1 MTQKKQ
7 GRSSSRG
14 TVKTNPL
21 WQGKRE
27 KSQPLLIAVLAC
39 ICIAAILGTYLLEGS
54 RLLQANAGADMQS
67 SAIRLNEV
75 MAENATALISDTG
88 DVPDWIEITN
98 TGSSSVNIGKY
109 ALLLESNV
117 NRIYTFPNVDL
128 APGAYYVVHAEG
140 VTSGKAN
147 AENSAPFRLAASGG
161 DTLVLLNAAGGVI
174 DSLVLPEMGV
184 DQSYCRDA
192 NGEWQLSATGTP
204 GRANTLTDA
213 NGEAKA
219 NVQLQPGAL
228 ELTEVMLSNNLY
240 FADEAGETHDYVEIH
255 NISGSDV
262 NLKGWYLSDSSDK
275 LHRWSFPDVTLPA
288 GQYLAIHCS
297 GYDRGTDRN
306 HLHTNFKLSRDGE
319 SVYLSTPEGVTVSAV
334 DVPALTDDQA
344 YSFFDGG
351 WSSDLGPTP
360 GGSNTPETA
369 AEFSAYYFGRRD
381 GVYINEIMASPT
393 SQNYDWIELYNG
405 SNQAVDLTNYGLSD
419 SAAKPRKW
427 QFPAGTTLQPG
438 QYLGVYLSGMNVAS
452 LDGYLN
458 ADFALAAE
466 GGYTVSLATPDGRV
480 TDAVYLPRQYGG
492 VSYGR
497 ADGEKGCFYF
507 ESGTPGTA
515 NTTARYRGRAQIAQY
530 SMPGGLFS
538 TGQNFMVYLS
548 APEGSR
554 IYYTLDCTDPTESST
569 LYTAPI
575 RVTGTTILRTRVYRE
590 GYMESYMDTQ
600 SYLYDVGNE
609 GTARVVSLV
618 SDPDNLTSQDRGIMI
633 KGPNALAEFPYG
645 SMNKGANFWMDWER
659 EAHVEMFLGNG
670 QQVISQ
676 ECGIKLH
683 GQYSRAADVKAFKV
697 IARNA
702 YGKNR
707 FEYPIF
713 TKRDYEEYQS
723 FVLRA
728 SGQDY
733 NMVFMRDSVLSTLAE
748 NTSVMYQES
757 EVCVVYLNG
766 EYYSMMY
773 LRERINK
780 HSICQYEGWVG
791 MEDNIDLIK
800 ANSREMQGSNAT
812 FQAMLDWID
821 ENDTNTD
828 EAYEYIASVIDI
840 RNYME
845 YMAIEIFVGNGDTLN
860 VKRYRNAL
868 DDGKWRWILF
878 DLDWAF
884 YVDTNSIRRWLD
896 PAGMG
901 TGMRTDTTLFL
912 GLMKNDRFRDEFL
925 TYFGEQLATTFST
938 QSIMRKIEERYDLI
952 DGLLPEYL
960 EKLGMSTEKYNQ
972 QLKKFVEYAESR
984 PTKILEYFD
993 GVFNFSDAD
1002 MEKYFGAAID
1012 AIEAWSE

>member
-1 MTQKKQ
+1 MKK
-7 GRSSSRG
+7 
-14 TVKTNPL
+14 NPL
-21 WQGKRE
+21 WHGQRE
-27 KSQPLLIAVLAC
+27 GTRPLLAVVLAV
-39 ICIAAILGTYLLEGS
+39 ICIAAILGSYLLQGS
-54 RLLQANAGADMQS
+54 QLLQANTGADAQS
-67 SAIRLNEV
+67 SSIRLSEV
-75 MAENATALISDTG
+75 MAENAATLITDTG

-98 TGSSSVNIGKY
+98 TGSENINIGKY

-117 NRIYTFPNVDL
+117 NRIYTFPNVNL
-128 APGAYYVVHAEG
+128 APGQYLVVYAEG

-147 AENSAPFRLAASGG
+147 GEYSAPFRIAASGG
-161 DTLVLLNAAGGVI
+161 DTLVLLNARGGVI
-174 DSLVLPEMGV
+174 DSAVLPELGV
-184 DQSYCRDA
+184 DQSYCRDSD
-192 NGEWQLSATGTP
+192 GTWKVSATGTP
-204 GRANTLTDA
+204 GAANTVTDVH
-213 NGEAKA
+213 GEGKA
-219 NVQLQPGAL
+219 AVAVYAGSL
-228 ELTEVMLSNNLY
+228 ELTEAMLANNLY
-240 FADEAGETHDYVEIH
+240 FADENGEHHDYVEIH
-255 NISGSDV
+255 NRTDADV

-275 LHRWSFPDVTLPA
+275 LHRWSFPDVVLPA
-288 GQYLAIHCS
+288 GRYLAIHCS
-297 GYDRGTDRN
+297 GYDRHADIN
-306 HLHTNFKLSRDGE
+306 HLHTNFKLSADGE
-319 SVYLSTPEGVTVSAV
+319 SIYLSTPEGVTVSAV
-334 DVPALTDDQA
+334 DVPPLADDQA
-344 YSFFDGG
+344 YSFFDGS
-351 WSSDLGPTP
+351 WSTGIGATP
-360 GGSNTPETA
+360 GGPNNHETA
-369 AEFSAYYFGRRD
+369 AEFSDHYFGRRD
-381 GVYINEIMASPT
+381 GVYINEVMASPT

-405 SNQAVDLTNYGLSD
+405 SNQPVDLTNYGLSD
-419 SAAKPRKW
+419 SSDKPRKW
-427 QFPAGTTLQPG
+427 QFPAGTSLYPG
-438 QYLGVYLSGMNVAS
+438 QYLGVYLSGMDVAV
-452 LDGYLN
+452 LDGYTN

-466 GGYTVSLATPDGRV
+466 GGYTVTLATPDGSII
-480 TDAVYLPRQYGG
+480 DALYLPRQYGG

-497 ADGEKGCFYF
+497 AQNEKGGFYF
-507 ESGTPGTA
+507 EAGTPGMA
-515 NTTARYRGRAQIAQY
+515 NTNARFRGRADTAQY
-530 SMPGGLFS
+530 SVNGGLFS
-538 TGQNFMVYLS
+538 TGQNFSVTLS
-548 APEGSR
+548 APAGSR
-554 IYYTLDCTDPTESST
+554 IYYTLDCTDPTEAST

-575 RVTGTTILRTRVYRE
+575 RVTGTTILRTRVYRD

-633 KGPNALAEFPYG
+633 KGPNALPEFPYG

-670 QQVISQ
+670 QQVLSQ

-697 IARNA
+697 IARSQ

-713 TKRDYEEYQS
+713 TNRDYEEYQS

-733 NMVFMRDSVLSTLAE
+733 NMVFMRDSILSTLAE

-757 EVCVVYLNG
+757 EVCVTYLNG

-780 HSICQYEGWVG
+780 HSICQFEGWVG

-800 ANSREMQGSNAT
+800 ANSREMQGSNDT
-812 FQAMLDWID
+812 FQTMLDWID
-821 ENDTNTD
+821 ENNTNTD
-828 EAYEYIASVIDI
+828 EAYEYISSVIDI

-938 QSIMRKIEERYDLI
+938 RSIMRKIEARYDLI
-952 DGLLPEYL
+952 DGLLPQYL
-960 EKLGMSTEKYNQ
+960 EKLDMSTEKYNQ
-972 QLKKFVEYAESR
+972 QLKKFVEYAQTR

-1002 MEKYFGAAID
+1002 MEKYFGAAIEE
-1012 AIEAWSE
+1012 INAWNNEG